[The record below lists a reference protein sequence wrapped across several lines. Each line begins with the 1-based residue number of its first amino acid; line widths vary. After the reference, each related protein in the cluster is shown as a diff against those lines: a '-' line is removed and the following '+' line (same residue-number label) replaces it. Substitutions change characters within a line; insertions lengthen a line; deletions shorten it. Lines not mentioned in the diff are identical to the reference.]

1 MTHGSKP
8 TPRRVTGT
16 EPRGCGARAGGWC
29 PPPRNYAGGG
39 TVASGRGSERVTRQT
54 CRPGGHRHDAR
65 GAGLANVSFRAWAR
79 ADPAGPVGF
88 SSSPTLGPF
97 GEQRFWGQAT
107 SQTWPGSGMCVGPG
121 RNCSVQLCGFRSPQW
136 PQGLPSPGA
145 QKCGDSGSTGLG
157 PRGCLTF
164 VTVSWEHLPCDLLPN

>member
-29 PPPRNYAGGG
+29 PPPGTTLGEGLSLQDGG
-39 TVASGRGSERVTRQT
+39 VRGSRVR
-54 CRPGGHRHDAR
+54 RPARGHRHDAR